1 MNGGTPGLEGV
12 AGLGGEEVLDAA
24 AEEAL
29 FGEFLGEDDLGGDE
43 DGGLALLI
51 GDGDFDERLGVIPLS
66 ALEAQATLGHV
77 LALDNVIGALGMA
90 DTGGVAD
97 FDARMLAAVG
107 GRSGGL
113 LGSWRK
119 RGEDGGL
126 RLAFRATWKR
136 AWRLADRAGASRRS
150 GRSGGWR

>member
-1 MNGGTPGLEGV
+1 MNGGTRRLEGA
-12 AGLGGEEVLDAA
+12 AGLGGGEVLDAA

-43 DGGLALLI
+43 NSGLALLI
-51 GDGDFDERLGVIPLS
+51 GDGDFDERLGVILLA
-66 ALEAQATLGHV
+66 ALEAQAALGHV
-77 LALDNVIGALGMA
+77 FALNDVVAALRMA
-90 DTGGVAD
+90 DAGGVAD

-113 LGSWRK
+113 FGGGTRH
-119 RGEDGGL
+119 GEDGGL
-126 RLAFRATWKR
+126 RLAFRVIWKR
-136 AWRLADRAGASRRS
+136 AWRLADRGGASRRS